1 MAYVFSDEILA
12 KIKITDEQ
20 GNDFT
25 LNGINA
31 AETSADSIHAGVSAI
46 LDIVGWQ
53 IDAATRIVNQDIV
66 EE

>member
-1 MAYVFSDEILA
+1 MAYVFSDEVLA

-31 AETSADSIHAGVSAI
+31 TETSADSIHAGVSAI
-46 LDIVGWQ
+46 LDIVGWE
-53 IDAATRIVNQDIV
+53 IDTATRIVNQDIV

>member
-1 MAYVFSDEILA
+1 MAYRFSDEILA

-31 AETSADSIHAGVSAI
+31 TETSADSIHAGVSAM
-46 LDIVGWQ
+46 LNIVNWKVNNA
-53 IDAATRIVNQDIV
+53 IRIVNQDIV
-66 EE
+66 ED